1 MKKTDFQNL
10 CLIFLFLCLF
20 VFNSCKIAENIIQS
34 SSEVDFSTPQK
45 VQISFNEHIYDTTI
59 VFDKSKLEVN
69 FSNEKDLLDGAYVCL
84 TEKNY
89 KITYMDMVFN
99 GDISE
104 LTDSFLPCVIYS
116 FILSMENQV
125 LLDSY
130 DKERECYF
138 IKKNVNGYFVNL
150 ECYKFDENE
159 FYSMEI
165 K

>member
-1 MKKTDFQNL
+1 M
-10 CLIFLFLCLF
+10 
-20 VFNSCKIAENIIQS
+20 QS

-69 FSNEKDLLDGAYVCL
+69 FSNKKDLLDGAYVCL

-138 IKKNVNGYFVNL
+138 KKKNVNGYFVNL
-150 ECYKFDENE
+150 ECYKSDENE